1 MSAWLLSNS
10 SFPMSYRKDGSVAR
24 HGLHRASFVR
34 FPLLAILII
43 APQASA
49 KAAFAHFMV
58 ENTERYTLAD
68 WKNDISLAHDAHID
82 AFALNVAH
90 GKATNEKSVE
100 DAFSVAE
107 SLGFKLFFSL
117 DYAAPPIS
125 NTMANLSVLPLKAL
139 QMQRTGFLSTKPALK
154 LAGGV
159 ADGLFSWAAW
169 PWGIQRMNTYID
181 TSYLQY
187 LAAMGE
193 KTYMMPVEMIS
204 SNDYG
209 EYHYIGPLN
218 DKAYVAFTT
227 GKAPYNYV
235 RGMPHDGWRL
245 RLPYVIDQYKNGK
258 ASLTEESL
266 VIWYRKQSRLTSN
279 GGGITGNT
287 ASQLQVEYHAST
299 VFENKIFFS
308 AFLGSNATV
317 EVTIDGLKFYASWES
332 EPDGGVG
339 IYHGSIDFNLHLFR
353 DVSVTVVRDL
363 AVIRVSGT
371 PITTVCDN
379 GLNSWNAWVESAT
392 SETLIPAVS
401 PKLSL
406 SDQFCIAGLGATNLA
421 RLCAFT
427 YKYGYC
433 PFGACYC
440 TAIGK
445 KALPKATGVKWYPA
459 NRDANYA
466 GLCDF
471 ACNYGYCPKTACST
485 TERAVYIPTSSPFTP
500 LACTSGE
507 GEGKMAGLCSFACN
521 SGFYPVNSCTCL
533 STGPLYAPPEPDSI
547 QGVPDTD
554 DGDEYLLMKGL
565 CNFACSRYIKA
576 LDSKNGPSCTNRP
589 SEDPGDD
596 PDKDNDDCIETA
608 TVTDE
613 WVSCKTIDS
622 TSTSCTTTSYHVHTG
637 CRATPSATTTGVDA
651 CYSVNPYADQGQD
664 GGASSKL
671 VTTTDDRRVTTI
683 THEKTSTTTHR
694 PEQTHTVDGGVI
706 RCMSDNND
714 YKQEDKAQF
723 GTLTSTPLRALSASK
738 KMLTFLPMAMATT
751 A

>member
-1 MSAWLLSNS
+1 
-10 SFPMSYRKDGSVAR
+10 MSYRKDGSVAR

-117 DYAAPPIS
+117 DYAG
-125 NTMANLSVLPLKAL
+125 N
-139 QMQRTGFLSTKPALK
+139 G
-154 LAGGV
+154 
-159 ADGLFSWAAW
+159 AW
-169 PWGIQRMNTYID
+169 PK
-181 TSYLQY
+181 S
-187 LAAMGE
+187 E
-193 KTYMMPVEMIS
+193 VEMIS

-445 KALPKATGVKWYPA
+445 KALPKATGVKGYPA

-507 GEGKMAGLCSFACN
+507 GEGKMAGLCSFAW
-521 SGFYPVNSCTCL
+521 
-533 STGPLYAPPEPDSI
+533 PLYAPPEPDSI

-565 CNFACSRYIKA
+565 CNFACSR
-576 LDSKNGPSCTNRP
+576 
-589 SEDPGDD
+589 EDPGDD